1 MSLKTILEIQK
12 FKNSKI
18 QRKEYKKQINFN
30 KLLELETSKIRNTKL
45 TTKKLRYY

>member
-18 QRKEYKKQINFN
+18 QKKEYKRQVNFN
-30 KLLELETSKIRNTKL
+30 KSLESKISKIRNTRL
-45 TTKKLRYY
+45 TT